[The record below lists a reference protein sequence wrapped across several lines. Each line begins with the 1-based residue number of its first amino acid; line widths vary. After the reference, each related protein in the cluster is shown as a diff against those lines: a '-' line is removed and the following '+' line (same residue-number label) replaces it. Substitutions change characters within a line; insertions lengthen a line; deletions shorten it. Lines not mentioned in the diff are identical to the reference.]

1 VCAKLKSIA
10 GNHAKNAGFCANIG
24 VGRGSGSRTEGEK
37 PGMPARLL
45 NRIIEKL
52 CPHRF
57 SWPHSGANGQDYQVC
72 LICGSAYEYDLIEM
86 RRTGRMVDPAEL
98 QGNRASH
105 KSTGV

>member
-1 VCAKLKSIA
+1 MPDFGS
-10 GNHAKNAGFCANIG
+10 NFG
-24 VGRGSGSRTEGEK
+24 VDSEGEK

-86 RRTGRMVDPAEL
+86 RRTGRMVDPAEM
-98 QGNRASH
+98 QGNGVSH
-105 KSTGV
+105 KPTGF